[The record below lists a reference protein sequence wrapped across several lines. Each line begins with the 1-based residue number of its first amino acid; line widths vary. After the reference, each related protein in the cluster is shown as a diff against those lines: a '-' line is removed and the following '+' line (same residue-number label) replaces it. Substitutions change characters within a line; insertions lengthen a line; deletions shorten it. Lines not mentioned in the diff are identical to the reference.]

1 MKKSLVITTIATIL
15 VIVVALTTATF
26 AWFSSGS
33 QSNVTSSFTAQADNA
48 AFSFS
53 KWEGTDYAV
62 TSSTTI
68 DFTDAEGLY
77 GTTPYAYWSTNGL
90 KAVAPINEI
99 DTGTIATFAS
109 SDEVAAGMA
118 GVGLPSEPFYSAQAV
133 AGNTSVSAITYL
145 NPKNLTKPASGQPLD
160 YPNIARFSMTNIKS
174 YDQAVQVTVTI
185 TPNDRDNSNDV
196 RAASALRF
204 VLIAKPLSG
213 DPTGFVLASQY
224 NYGIKNSGTDIF
236 SGTTPS
242 DTTATSAT
250 YTPVAT
256 ANEDGLKR
264 IIAAQ
269 SVVGQDSVTYQLLAA
284 GLPSTG
290 TQEASYTKAK
300 MAAQASYAMYLY
312 VWLDGT
318 TVGASASQG
327 GFTFTI
333 AFTGQELTAAV
344 SP

>member
-26 AWFSSGS
+26 AWFSSGDE
-33 QSNVTSSFTAQADNA
+33 SNVTSSFTAQADNA

-77 GTTPYAYWSTNGL
+77 GSNPYAYWSTNGM
-90 KAVAPINEI
+90 KAVAPIKEI
-99 DTGTIATFAS
+99 NLDSVSYFAS
-109 SDEVAAGMA
+109 SNNVSSGMG

-133 AGNTSVSAITYL
+133 AGNTSISAIKYL
-145 NPKNLTKPASGQPLD
+145 DPKNLVYSSGTALE
-160 YPNIARFSMTNIKS
+160 YPNIARFSMTNIKD
-174 YDQAVQVTVTI
+174 YTQAVQATATI
-185 TPNDRDNSNDV
+185 TPTDPQRSNDE
-196 RAASALRF
+196 RAASAHRF
-204 VLIAKPLSG
+204 VIIAKPLSG

-224 NYGIKNSGTDIF
+224 NYGVKEGATELF

-242 DTTATSAT
+242 KTSTGNAK

-256 ANEDGLKR
+256 ADEDGIKR
-264 IIAAQ
+264 ILAAK
-269 SVVGQDSVTYQLLAA
+269 SLVGQSNAEYTLLAA
-284 GLPSTG
+284 GLPAEST
-290 TQEASYTKAK
+290 EAATYTKAK
-300 MAAQASYAMYLY
+300 MAPGASYEICMY

-318 TVGASASQG
+318 TVGSSASTG
-327 GFTFTI
+327 SFTFTLS
-333 AFTGQELTAAV
+333 FTGQELTV
-344 SP
+344 PDEP